1 MYALI
6 GRPPLDG
13 EGSHVMTTEESAPTA
28 VTFDGGS
35 GAKASGVAEEAA
47 EGTLVSPA
55 AFVAVTETL

>member
-1 MYALI
+1 
-6 GRPPLDG
+6 
-13 EGSHVMTTEESAPTA
+13 MTTEESAPTA